1 MKKRR
6 PEGRLIRGPL
16 AELAMTLFRREN
28 PLSILETNLLREKVL
43 HTLKDKS
50 FLLAPPGEEF
60 TLASGKKS
68 KYYLDLKPALFDPQG
83 AKDVAELVMT
93 QIENIWVDYIGGL
106 AVGAVPMVAAITLLS
121 LHFKCPLPGFFVR
134 KKVKDHGTKYLVEG
148 VPLGQTLEGKRVI
161 IVDDVT
167 TEGRSAMHAVEAA
180 RDAGAEIV
188 LVLSIV
194 DREEGAEEFFRSQ
207 SLPFKC
213 LFRAREFFDPQT
225 S

>member
-1 MKKRR
+1 MSV
-6 PEGRLIRGPL
+6 
-16 AELAMTLFRREN
+16 FRRAN
-28 PLSILETNLLREKVL
+28 PLSPLETNLLREKAW
-43 HTLKDKS
+43 HTIKDRS
-50 FLLAPPGEEF
+50 FLLAAPGEEF

-68 KYYLDLKPALFDPQG
+68 KYYLDLKPTLFDPKG
-83 AKDVAELVMT
+83 ASDVAELVMT

-106 AVGAVPMVAAITLLS
+106 AVGAVPLVTAITLLS
-121 LHFKCPLPGFFVR
+121 HTFDSPLPGFFVR

-148 VPLGQTLEGKRVI
+148 LPLGQTLEGKRVI

-167 TEGRSAMHAVEAA
+167 TEGKSAMHAVDAA
-180 RDAGAEIV
+180 SDAGAEIV

-194 DREEGAEEFFRSQ
+194 DREEGAEEFFRSR

-213 LFRAREFFDPQT
+213 LFRAKEFFDSQA